1 MTKFV
6 YKELTSILFYLYQLG
21 ILILL
26 QYPNIFSTN
35 MYKEFLFRK
44 HIINVNVK
52 RIANQKKKRITQE
65 NKPEIFLG

>member
-6 YKELTSILFYLYQLG
+6 YKELASILFYLYQLG

-35 MYKEFLFRK
+35 VYKEFLFWK
-44 HIINVNVK
+44 HIINIIVK
-52 RIANQKKKRITQE
+52 RLANQKNHTRK
-65 NKPEIFLG
+65 